1 MKAVIEGLM
10 ALGLSRE
17 EAAKSVLILVRV
29 QEASEWRHCH
39 PSFGAAAAL
48 EAVAE
53 YWAGLDGAPLT
64 HGVEGVLS
72 DGSGAA
78 SEGLTYLNR
87 GDSYDLTLCFDS
99 GRGRGGGWFVG
110 SGTGW
115 NLEGVSRRLR
125 RR

>member
-10 ALGLSRE
+10 AMGLSRE

-29 QEASEWRHCH
+29 QEDSRWRHCH

-48 EAVAE
+48 EAVEA

-72 DGSGAA
+72 DGSGA
-78 SEGLTYLNR
+78 EGLTYLNR

-110 SGTGW
+110 SWGDW
-115 NLEGVSRRLR
+115 LESRSA
-125 RR
+125 

>member
-10 ALGLSRE
+10 VLGLSRE
-17 EAAKSVLILVRV
+17 EAARTVLILHRV
-29 QEASEWRHCH
+29 QEDSRWRHCH

-48 EAVAE
+48 EAVEA
-53 YWAGLDGAPLT
+53 YWADLDGAPLT

-72 DGSGAA
+72 DGSCSA

-87 GDSYDLTLCFDS
+87 GDSYDLTLCWDS

-110 SGTGW
+110 SWGDW
-115 NLEGVSRRLR
+115 LESRGA
-125 RR
+125 